1 MQAQTGAFQFFTL
14 ESFAMRITAMRRA
27 GQWSRCAWVFWAGFL
42 WPMCTASGN
51 AQDIS
56 VPAKVQG
63 DPGAFIVVQAQTK
76 GDVVKWYCATPGL
89 SMIPPALLKD
99 SKTVVLMASK
109 PGTYTLICWTAL
121 NGQPTDHACCQIVV
135 GQPPEPP
142 TPTPGPT
149 PPAYLVE
156 ALTQA
161 LNKDGKSAQN
171 LDSCKKIAAVARI
184 LAEKSKSDTTLKITG
199 DVYTLWSQAVKNLVQ
214 PNDIPQ
220 IRAAIGAYL
229 NAHLPTQVDAP
240 LDANTR
246 QQVATEFLM
255 VATVLEGLQ

>member
-1 MQAQTGAFQFFTL
+1 MQ
-14 ESFAMRITAMRRA
+14 ITAMRRA
-27 GQWSRCAWVFWAGFL
+27 GQWGRWASVFWAGFL
-42 WPMCTASGN
+42 WPMCTASAS

-56 VPAKVQG
+56 LPPKVQA
-63 DPGAFIVVQAQTK
+63 DPGTFIVVQAQTK
-76 GDVVKWYCATPGL
+76 GDVVRWYCTTPGL

-99 SKTVVLMASK
+99 TKTVVLIASK

-135 GQPPEPP
+135 GQSPEPPTP

-149 PPAYLVE
+149 PPPYLVE

-161 LNKDGKSAQN
+161 LTKDGKYAQN

-184 LAEKSKSDTTLKITG
+184 LADKSKSDTTLKITG
-199 DVYTLWSQAVKNLVQ
+199 DVYTLWSQAVKNVVQ
-214 PNDIPQ
+214 PNDLPQ
-220 IRAAIGAYL
+220 VRAAIGAYL
-229 NAHLPTQVDAP
+229 NAHLPTQVDTP

-246 QQVATEFLM
+246 QQLATEFLI
-255 VATVLEGLQ
+255 VASALEGLQ